1 MPRGPKTLGID
12 EDERFIARVAWAY
25 YVEGLTQGAVAEKLG
40 VTRLRVNKALGEA
53 RRTGLVRITLS
64 SAFAPCMELEAGL
77 KAAFNLT
84 DVHVV
89 PAPERADDVSAM
101 VGTALG
107 HRLSEV
113 LADRAIRLFG
123 MSWGNTLNIATRH
136 VEPLG
141 RPDLE
146 IVSVMGGTT
155 RGSDVSSFE
164 ITTRFADLFNASH
177 SYFPAPLY
185 AGSRESRDI
194 IVGQDVFTEVL
205 EKIRSVDALAMS
217 VGDLSTR
224 ALLIRDGLP
233 SDISL
238 ESLKAAGGVG
248 DLLGTV
254 LDASGAPIDHPIN
267 QRLIGIDYRDLA
279 NVPNVILASG
289 GLHKVAIIKA
299 VLGLGVVDTF
309 VTDEATAAAIIAA
322 TEQGGATR
330 DVA

>member
-12 EDERFIARVAWAY
+12 EDERFMARVAWAY

-40 VTRLRVNKALGEA
+40 VTRLRVNKALAEA

-64 SAFAPCMELEAGL
+64 SAFAPCFELEAGL
-77 KAAFNLT
+77 KARFGLAE
-84 DVHVV
+84 VHVV
-89 PAPERADDVSAM
+89 PTPERADDVATM

-107 HRLSEV
+107 HLLSDV
-113 LADRAIRLFG
+113 LADRDIRLFG

-136 VEPLG
+136 VEPIG

-164 ITTRFADLFNASH
+164 ITTRLADLFNARH

-205 EKIRSVDALAMS
+205 EKIRQVDALAMA

-224 ALLIRDGLP
+224 ALLMRDGLP
-233 SDISL
+233 SDVAL
-238 ESLKAAGGVG
+238 ESLREAGGVG

-254 LDASGAPIDHPIN
+254 LNADGAPIDHPIN
-267 QRLIGIDYRDLA
+267 QRLIGIDYRDLI

-289 GLHKVAIIKA
+289 GLHKAAIIKA

-309 VTDEATAAAIIAA
+309 VTDEATGAAIMAAAGSKAA
-322 TEQGGATR
+322 SR
-330 DVA
+330 DTA